1 MPSGWFEAV
10 RVLEHPQRFGSVARA
25 GILDHM
31 GESITY
37 FVSSALLLFL
47 VMDPLGN
54 IPLFLAATK
63 YVPAKRRQHV
73 IARELLI
80 ALVIMVLFF
89 FLGSWFLNML
99 HITEPALAVGGG
111 LILMFIAVKMV
122 FPSSSGSINEGVAGE
137 PFIVPLAVPYVA
149 GPSVLAT
156 EGILVHQSQGQWPI
170 LLGALGAAWLVGSV
184 ILYLAGMLERVLGE
198 KALTAIERLM
208 GMVLVLISA
217 QMLLDGIATFFH
229 IG

>member
-1 MPSGWFEAV
+1 M
-10 RVLEHPQRFGSVARA
+10 
-25 GILDHM
+25 
-31 GESITY
+31 TY

-63 YVPAKRRQHV
+63 SVPPKRRQHV
-73 IARELLI
+73 IARELAI

-89 FLGSWFLNML
+89 FVGSWFLTTL
-99 HITEPALAVGGG
+99 HITQPALSVGGG

-122 FPSSSGSINEGVAGE
+122 FPSSSGSINQEVPDE
-137 PFIVPLAVPYVA
+137 PFIVPMAVPYMA

-156 EGILVHQSQGQWPI
+156 EVILVHQSQGQWPI

-184 ILYLAGMLERVLGE
+184 ILYLAGRLERVLGD

-217 QMLLDGIATFFH
+217 QMLLDGISSFIA
-229 IG
+229 GR

>member
-1 MPSGWFEAV
+1 V
-10 RVLEHPQRFGSVARA
+10 
-25 GILDHM
+25 
-31 GESITY
+31 TY

-63 YVPAKRRQHV
+63 SVPPKRRQHV
-73 IARELLI
+73 IARELAI

-89 FLGSWFLNML
+89 FVGSWFLTTL
-99 HITEPALAVGGG
+99 HITQPALSVGGG

-122 FPSSSGSINEGVAGE
+122 FPSSSGSINQEVPDE
-137 PFIVPLAVPYVA
+137 PFIVPMAVPYMA

-156 EGILVHQSQGQWPI
+156 EVILVHQSQGQWPI

-184 ILYLAGMLERVLGE
+184 ILYLAGRLERVLGD

-217 QMLLDGIATFFH
+217 QMLLDGISSFIA
-229 IG
+229 GR